1 MSNSIDPSIII
12 GIIIIIIIVL
22 NIGLIAK
29 FKQSGKS
36 NKDNVYHLFL
46 NNLRSPWQEED
57 AALDELSKLVE
68 SNDEI
73 VNKQIDFKKIRKSE
87 IESSEE

>member
-12 GIIIIIIIVL
+12 GIIIIIIIAF

-29 FKQSGKS
+29 FKQSRKS
-36 NKDNVYHLFL
+36 NNDTVYHLFL

-68 SNDEI
+68 SNDET